1 MNAYNILMLHNDRYN
16 LRFLCINY
24 LTNPIDYKNINHMNN
39 ISFDKKIKG
48 SRIISNISQKK
59 MAEKLG
65 ISRQTYIDIENGVR
79 IPKADTIYKISVI
92 TNQSINY
99 FFYDN
104 TEIGDIDQISI
115 LLEQLPESKKK
126 WFFAVLKKI
135 IECEDLL

>member
-1 MNAYNILMLHNDRYN
+1 
-16 LRFLCINY
+16 
-24 LTNPIDYKNINHMNN
+24 
-39 ISFDKKIKG
+39 
-48 SRIISNISQKK
+48 

-126 WFFAVLKKI
+126 VVFRGFKKNH
-135 IECEDLL
+135 

>member
-1 MNAYNILMLHNDRYN
+1 
-16 LRFLCINY
+16 
-24 LTNPIDYKNINHMNN
+24 
-39 ISFDKKIKG
+39 
-48 SRIISNISQKK
+48 

-126 WFFAVLKKI
+126 VVFRGFKKKSLNVKI
-135 IECEDLL
+135 YYNEV

>member
-1 MNAYNILMLHNDRYN
+1 MS
-16 LRFLCINY
+16 
-24 LTNPIDYKNINHMNN
+24 NHL
-39 ISFDKKIKG
+39 KY
-48 SRIISNISQKK
+48 QPKK